1 VTAPE
6 PTLEGSL
13 TELSLPDVL
22 QMLSIGAKTGALWL
36 GQDALEGRIY
46 LRSGEVVHAEL
57 DTAEGE
63 DAAYAMAAWTRGR
76 FRFEPGREA
85 PTRTIR
91 KSSTALLME
100 AARRSDEWKL
110 ISAKVPSTHGV
121 PEFVVPEEAGDSEG
135 QINLNTRE
143 WQILSKID
151 GHRDIQ
157 QIAAASGLSS
167 FDAAKLLYGL
177 VATGLIR
184 LKMPQSER

>member
-1 VTAPE
+1 VTPAA

-13 TELSLPDVL
+13 EELSLPDVL

-46 LRSGEVVHAEL
+46 LRGGEVVHAEL
-57 DTAEGE
+57 DAAEGE
-63 DAAYAMAAWTRGR
+63 DAAYTMAAWSRGR

-85 PTRTIR
+85 PSRTIQ
-91 KSSTALLME
+91 KSNTALLME
-100 AARRSDEWKL
+100 AARRFDEWKR
-110 ISAKVPSTHGV
+110 ISRKVPSTHGV
-121 PEFVVPEEAGDSEG
+121 PEFVVPEGAGDSEG

-167 FDAAKLLYGL
+167 FEAARLLSGL
-177 VATGLIR
+177 VSTGLIR
-184 LKMPQSER
+184 LKLPDSKP